1 MAIMGWSS
9 ASMAKRY
16 QHVTDPMLQ
25 QTAEKVG
32 GFLWGGLE
40 GGRRTPQE

>member
-16 QHVTDPMLQ
+16 QHVTDPLLQ
-25 QTAEKVG
+25 DTARKVQG
-32 GFLWGGLE
+32 ALWG
-40 GGRRTPQE
+40 TDHKS